1 MWDRF
6 ENAVEEVGI
15 GGGRN
20 CMSLLTIQEGS
31 ENMDNGAE
39 V

>member
-1 MWDRF
+1 MWDGL
-6 ENAVEEVGI
+6 ENAMEEVGI

-20 CMSLLTIQEGS
+20 CMSLLTIQERS